1 MTNLNKCWQ
10 EPNYIA
16 LKESGEPIEL
26 IKWKEQI
33 YKNLPLMPQDPNDFT
48 SCKLYEQFIVQLR
61 NCVDSVRA
69 FEDTF
74 SMDSYLLKNGY
85 IAKEGDETI
94 LTAKGVTVGLID
106 ELDLLKVTNNKS
118 TLIAEI
124 KADHFLYSEVDEALE
139 GYEFIDLEK
148 NKLSFNEEKTALF
161 GSTGVIAKNDLN
173 PISEIPEHGFAVCLE
188 GHLLQFCNNLVEAK
202 NAIVR
207 ERKVAIDRTSEV
219 IKSADGRYFLMLK
232 ESNALREDLRA
243 NRWLS
248 NSQMRAQGKI
258 PFRDLGFLN
267 DYTLNN
273 NIEEADMYC
282 RIYNALHDLCKTL
295 KIADSS
301 ASLNGELDYTAFKC
315 DSPMYER
322 VAEKWI
328 LEVVSN
334 QQLCTEELKQTLA
347 NCPIFLELSSKLESK
362 FVRFGDNLPFDD
374 PDSLMKR
381 GFAIYLAK
389 KSKEIGIINPYLTG
403 FQSGY
408 VLPTKLTR
416 ELAECDEFIIGN
428 TAESKK
434 CMRCINRS
442 YNRFF
447 HDLKESHVLEE
458 RHENQP
464 ELIEDEPS
472 VLIPSEIL
480 KHNKAIKKHCNIPII
495 ENAAEMKM

>member
-1 MTNLNKCWQ
+1 MTNLNECWK

-33 YKNLPLMPQDPNDFT
+33 HRNLPLMPQDSNDFT

-322 VAEKWI
+322 IAEKWI

-334 QQLCTEELKQTLA
+334 QQLYTDDLKQSLT
-347 NCPIFLELSSKLESK
+347 NCPVFSELSNNLESK
-362 FVRFGDNLPFDD
+362 FVRFGDNSPFNA
-374 PDSLMKR
+374 PDSFMKR
-381 GFAIYLAK
+381 GFAIYVAK
-389 KSKEIGIINPYLTG
+389 KCKEVGIINPYLTG

-408 VLPTKLTR
+408 VLPTNLAR
-416 ELAECDEFIIGN
+416 EKPECDEFIIGN
-428 TAESKK
+428 NAEIKK

-447 HDLKESHVLEE
+447 HDLKENHVFEE
-458 RHENQP
+458 RHVDQP

-480 KHNKAIKKHCNIPII
+480 KHNNAIKKHCKIPII
-495 ENAAEMKM
+495 ENDAEMKM